1 MISSMD
7 GRGELFTGNLMTC
20 VGDYEIKP
28 HAYITFI
35 KKNKCICTD
44 NMLENELMYLYLA
57 FLCFNVR
64 IAYNTYIQT
73 NINHE
78 IN

>member
-1 MISSMD
+1 MD

-44 NMLENELMYLYLA
+44 NMLENELMYLYYND
-57 FLCFNVR
+57 FQFNV
-64 IAYNTYIQT
+64 INVSTTYI
-73 NINHE
+73 
-78 IN
+78 